1 MLAADPPAD
10 GPARSRPAGRVRR
23 GLTEPL
29 LPFAAL
35 ALLAVAAAA
44 TDRTTLCWASVGAL
58 AGYSLSGSV

>member
-1 MLAADPPAD
+1 MPAAET
-10 GPARSRPAGRVRR
+10 RSAGRLRR

-44 TDRTTLCWASVGAL
+44 ADHAVLCWASVGAL

>member
-1 MLAADPPAD
+1 MHAVEA
-10 GPARSRPAGRVRR
+10 RPAGRLRR

-35 ALLAVAAAA
+35 ALLAVAASAA
-44 TDRTTLCWASVGAL
+44 DHAVLCWASVGAL

>member
-1 MLAADPPAD
+1 M
-10 GPARSRPAGRVRR
+10 PARAETRPAGRLRR

-44 TDRTTLCWASVGAL
+44 AQQTVLCWASVGAL

>member
-1 MLAADPPAD
+1 LSARGEVLPA
-10 GPARSRPAGRVRR
+10 SRLRR

-35 ALLAVAAAA
+35 AVLAVAAAA
-44 TDRTTLCWASVGAL
+44 AEQAVLCWASVGAL

>member
-1 MLAADPPAD
+1 MPA
-10 GPARSRPAGRVRR
+10 PRETLPAGRLRR

-29 LPFAAL
+29 LPFVAL

-44 TDRTTLCWASVGAL
+44 AQQTVLCWASVGAL

>member
-1 MLAADPPAD
+1 MHAVDA
-10 GPARSRPAGRVRR
+10 RPAGRLRR

-35 ALLAVAAAA
+35 TLLAVAASAA
-44 TDRTTLCWASVGAL
+44 GHVVLSWASVGAL

>member
-1 MLAADPPAD
+1 MLAADPPS
-10 GPARSRPAGRVRR
+10 RTRPAGRLRR

-35 ALLAVAAAA
+35 ALLAVAASAA
-44 TDRTTLCWASVGAL
+44 DQTVLCWASVGAL

>member
-1 MLAADPPAD
+1 MPA
-10 GPARSRPAGRVRR
+10 PAETRPAGRLRR

-29 LPFAAL
+29 LPFAVL

-44 TDRTTLCWASVGAL
+44 SQRTVMCWASVGAL

>member
-1 MLAADPPAD
+1 LPA
-10 GPARSRPAGRVRR
+10 PAEVLPAGRLRR

-35 ALLAVAAAA
+35 AVLALAAAA
-44 TDRTTLCWASVGAL
+44 AEQTVLCWASVGAL